1 MSPSYENISCINI
14 LIICLL
20 FYSVLVF
27 WNSITQWLDFELT
40 DTQISSY
47 LLLFICLFA
56 QLSEKIFWLYIPKF
70 LLNFFLLIL
79 SQRSH
84 CQTVIV
90 LICFLYS
97 LKKVAFCSFAMKNI
111 FSCLSKDISYICSK
125 FSSPFTVLS
134 SSEFLLCLFWSWFS
148 LLEAYF
154 WCLGSDYRG
163 ADWSLFGR
171 GEAGLVSYD
180 VAGWGSRGSWEN
192 PTRRM

>member
-1 MSPSYENISCINI
+1 MHQHFDNLSFILLCSRFLELYYTVVRLWADWYSNFLISPTVY
-14 LIICLL
+14 
-20 FYSVLVF
+20 
-27 WNSITQWLDFELT
+27 
-40 DTQISSY
+40 
-47 LLLFICLFA
+47 LFA

-125 FSSPFTVLS
+125 FSSPFTVLI